1 MCECLLNF
9 RTKGL
14 FPVTQLA
21 ILYEDNHLLVVNKA
35 AGLLAQA
42 DRTGDPDVLTLGKQ
56 YIKQR
61 YNKPGNVFLGLVH
74 RLDRPASGVMVL
86 ARTSKAAQRLT
97 DQFKQRTVD
106 KRYLA
111 IVEGRVGE
119 EDSWT
124 DYIAKVRER
133 PQLVKPSHPRGKPAV
148 LSFSPITTRNG
159 LSLVA
164 VTLQTGRPHQIRL
177 QFSSRG
183 LPLVG
188 DMRYGSRRR
197 LDGKNLAL
205 HCFYLG
211 LSHPTRKENMH
222 WLAEV
227 PATWPAIFSPAIA
240 TMLHDKSLIR

>member
-14 FPVTQLA
+14 FPVPQLP
-21 ILYEDNHLLVVNKA
+21 ILYEDNHLLVVNKP

-56 YIKQR
+56 YIKRR
-61 YNKPGNVFLGLVH
+61 YNKPGKVFLGLVH

-111 IVEGRVGE
+111 IVEGHVGE
-119 EDSWT
+119 GASWT
-124 DYIAKVRER
+124 DHIAKVGER
-133 PQLVKPSHPRGKPAV
+133 PQLVRPSHPRGKPAV
-148 LSFSPITTRNG
+148 LSFSPVATLDG
-159 LSLVA
+159 LSLVS
-164 VTLQTGRPHQIRL
+164 VMLQTGRPHQIRL

-183 LPLVG
+183 FPLVG

-205 HCFYLG
+205 HCFQLG
-211 LSHPTRKENMH
+211 LTHPTRKEHMH
-222 WLAEV
+222 WQAEP
-227 PATWPAIFSPAIA
+227 PATWPTTFSPAIA
-240 TMLHDKSLIR
+240 TALHDKSLIR